1 MVFNIAA
8 PPSLFLGP
16 THRFLCSHG
25 VYVGDSNVLTR
36 AIVFN
41 WVVIRLTLIVTICAT
56 FLSTDLYVFEVLVLS
71 YNKLSEGKIAKQF
84 MSSAFRR
91 CYVQ

>member
-1 MVFNIAA
+1 MVIT
-8 PPSLFLGP
+8 LKI
-16 THRFLCSHG
+16 
-25 VYVGDSNVLTR
+25 
-36 AIVFN
+36 IVAVF
-41 WVVIRLTLIVTICAT
+41 AT